1 METKPDKAEEEIAV
15 AQSAADSDFG
25 PGKLPE
31 VAKAFGKGLRE
42 FRKAMRDVA
51 DDIHAGD
58 IQEVKESIQKDIN
71 DVKHI
76 GGSHGDKAR

>member
-1 METKPDKAEEEIAV
+1 MFNIGMGEMIVVAV
-15 AQSAADSDFG
+15 VALFVFG

-31 VAKAFGKGLRE
+31 VARAFGKGRRE
-42 FRKAMRDVA
+42 FRMAMHDGA

-71 DVKHI
+71 DVKNI
-76 GGSHGDKAR
+76 GGSYGDKAR

>member
-1 METKPDKAEEEIAV
+1 MFNIEMGEMIVVAV
-15 AQSAADSDFG
+15 VALFVFG

-31 VAKAFGKGLRE
+31 VARAFGKGLRE
-42 FRKAMRDVA
+42 FRKAMHDVA

-58 IQEVKESIQKDIN
+58 IQEVKEAIQKDIN

-76 GGSHGDKAR
+76 GGSYGDKAR